1 MKNDD
6 LKQISKLLDQKLE
19 PVLKTLG
26 QHGTILEQ
34 HGSVLEQH
42 GSILKQHGKLL
53 RSLKKDQDTILDMLD
68 KEQMSQRKRLDRVEE
83 RLGIFSPVS

>member
-19 PVLKTLG
+19 PVQK
-26 QHGTILEQ
+26 E
-34 HGSVLEQH
+34 
-42 GSILKQHGKLL
+42 LKQHGTLLKQHGTML
-53 RSLKKDQDTILDMLD
+53 RSLKRDQDTILDMLD
-68 KEQMSQRKRLDRVEE
+68 KEQMSQRKRLTRVEE